1 MSLAFRRV
9 ACDRGGR
16 RLFDDVSF
24 ELAAGEAAVVAGPNG
39 VGKSSLIR
47 IAAGLLP
54 PAAGAVTATARIAL
68 LAEAAALDAERTVS
82 EGLAFWAALD
92 GADRAAVAQA
102 LDAVGLA
109 ALAAVPVRMLS
120 TGQRRRVAMARV
132 VASGAPIWLLDE
144 PGNGLDAASVGRLEA
159 LIARHRGGGGI
170 VLAATHLALAIPGA
184 QTINLSGSLSG
195 GGTA

>member
-24 ELAAGEAAVVAGPNG
+24 ALAAGEAAVVAGPNG

-54 PAAGAVTATARIAL
+54 PAEGAVTATGRIAL

-92 GADRAAVAQA
+92 GADAAAVAQA

-144 PGNGLDAASVGRLEA
+144 PGNGLDAASARRLEA

-170 VLAATHLALAIPGA
+170 VLAATHLPLAIPGA
-184 QTINLSGSLSG
+184 QTINLAGEE
-195 GGTA
+195 AA

>member
-24 ELAAGEAAVVAGPNG
+24 ALAAGEAAVVAGPNG

-54 PAAGAVTATARIAL
+54 PAEGAVTATGRIAL

-82 EGLAFWAALD
+82 EGLTFWAALD
-92 GADRAAVAQA
+92 GADSAAVAQA

-109 ALAAVPVRMLS
+109 ALAGVPVRMLS

-144 PGNGLDAASVGRLEA
+144 PGNGLDAASLGRLEA
-159 LIARHRGGGGI
+159 LIARHRDAGGI
-170 VLAATHLALAIPGA
+170 VLAATHLPLAIPGA
-184 QTINLSGSLSG
+184 QTINLAGEE
-195 GGTA
+195 AA

>member
-1 MSLAFRRV
+1 VSLAFRRV

-24 ELAAGEAAVVAGPNG
+24 ALAAGDAAVVAGPNG

-47 IAAGLLP
+47 IASGLLP
-54 PAAGAVTATARIAL
+54 PAEGAVTATGRIAL

-82 EGLAFWAALD
+82 DGLTFWAKLD
-92 GADRAAVAQA
+92 GVDAAAVAQA

-109 ALAAVPVRMLS
+109 ALAGVPVRMLS

-132 VASGAPIWLLDE
+132 VASGALIWLLDE
-144 PGNGLDAASVGRLEA
+144 PGNGLDAASLGRLEA
-159 LIARHRGGGGI
+159 LIARHRDAGGI
-170 VLAATHLALAIPGA
+170 VLAATHLPLAIPGA
-184 QTINLSGSLSG
+184 QTIVLSGE
-195 GGTA
+195 AAA

>member
-24 ELAAGEAAVVAGPNG
+24 ALVAGEAAVVAGPNG

-54 PAAGAVTATARIAL
+54 PAEGAVTATGRIAL
-68 LAEAAALDAERTVS
+68 LAEAAALDAERTVR
-82 EGLAFWAALD
+82 EGLTFWAALD

-109 ALAAVPVRMLS
+109 ALAGVPVRMLS

-144 PGNGLDAASVGRLEA
+144 PGNGLDAASLGRLEA
-159 LIARHRGGGGI
+159 LIARHRDAGGI
-170 VLAATHLALAIPGA
+170 VLAATHLPLAIPGA
-184 QTINLSGSLSG
+184 QTIVLSGEE
-195 GGTA
+195 AA

>member
-24 ELAAGEAAVVAGPNG
+24 ELAAGDAAVVAGPNG

-54 PAAGAVTATARIAL
+54 PAEGAVTATERIAL
-68 LAEAAALDAERTVS
+68 LAEAAAMDAERTVS

-92 GADRAAVAQA
+92 GADAAAVAQA

-144 PGNGLDAASVGRLEA
+144 PGNGLDAASLGRLET

-170 VLAATHLALAIPGA
+170 VLAATHLPLAIPGA
-184 QTINLSGSLSG
+184 QTIVLSGEE
-195 GGTA
+195 AA

>member
-24 ELAAGEAAVVAGPNG
+24 ELAAGDAAVVAGPNG

-54 PAAGAVTATARIAL
+54 PAEGAVTATERIAL
-68 LAEAAALDAERTVS
+68 LAEAAAMDAERTVS

-92 GADRAAVAQA
+92 GADAAAVAQA

-132 VASGAPIWLLDE
+132 VASVAPIWLLDE
-144 PGNGLDAASVGRLEA
+144 PGNGLDAASLGRLET

-170 VLAATHLALAIPGA
+170 VLAATHLPLAIPGA
-184 QTINLSGSLSG
+184 QTIVLSGEE
-195 GGTA
+195 AA

>member
-24 ELAAGEAAVVAGPNG
+24 ALAAGDAAVVAGPNG

-47 IAAGLLP
+47 IASGLLP
-54 PAAGAVTATARIAL
+54 PAEGAVTATGRIAL

-82 EGLAFWAALD
+82 DGLTFWAKLD
-92 GADRAAVAQA
+92 GVDAAAVAQA

-109 ALAAVPVRMLS
+109 ALAGVPVRMLS

-132 VASGAPIWLLDE
+132 VASGALIWLLDE
-144 PGNGLDAASVGRLEA
+144 PGNGLDAASLGRLEA
-159 LIARHRGGGGI
+159 LIARHRDAGGI
-170 VLAATHLALAIPGA
+170 VLAATHLPLAIPGA
-184 QTINLSGSLSG
+184 QTIVLSGE
-195 GGTA
+195 AAA

>member
-1 MSLAFRRV
+1 MAFRRV

-24 ELAAGEAAVVAGPNG
+24 ALAAGEAAVVAGPNG

-54 PAAGAVTATARIAL
+54 PAEGAVTATGRIAL

-82 EGLAFWAALD
+82 EGLTFWAALD
-92 GADRAAVAQA
+92 GADSAAVAQA

-109 ALAAVPVRMLS
+109 ALAGVPVRMLS

-144 PGNGLDAASVGRLEA
+144 PGNGLDAASLGRLEA
-159 LIARHRGGGGI
+159 LIARHRDAGGI
-170 VLAATHLALAIPGA
+170 VLAATHLPLAIPGA
-184 QTINLSGSLSG
+184 QTINLAGEE
-195 GGTA
+195 AA

>member
-1 MSLAFRRV
+1 MAFRRV

-54 PAAGAVTATARIAL
+54 PAEGAVTATGRIAL

-92 GADRAAVAQA
+92 GADSAAVAQA

-109 ALAAVPVRMLS
+109 ALAGVPVRMLS

-144 PGNGLDAASVGRLEA
+144 PGNGLDAESLGRLEA

-170 VLAATHLALAIPGA
+170 VLAATHLSLAIPGA
-184 QTINLSGSLSG
+184 QTIVLSGEE
-195 GGTA
+195 AA

>member
-24 ELAAGEAAVVAGPNG
+24 ALAAGEAAVVAGPNG

-54 PAAGAVTATARIAL
+54 PAEGAVTATGRIAL

-82 EGLAFWAALD
+82 EGLAFWAKLD
-92 GADRAAVAQA
+92 GADGAAVAQA

-109 ALAAVPVRMLS
+109 ALAGVPVRMLS

-144 PGNGLDAASVGRLEA
+144 PGNGLDAASLGRLEA
-159 LIARHRGGGGI
+159 LIARHRDAGGI
-170 VLAATHLALAIPGA
+170 VLAATHLPLAIPGA
-184 QTINLSGSLSG
+184 QTIVLSGEE
-195 GGTA
+195 AA

>member
-47 IAAGLLP
+47 IAAGLLS
-54 PAAGAVTATARIAL
+54 PAEGAVAVTGRIAL
-68 LAEAAALDAERTVS
+68 LAEAAALDAERTVC
-82 EGLAFWAALD
+82 EALRFWAGLDRADAAAVTRALD
-92 GADRAAVAQA
+92 D
-102 LDAVGLA
+102 VGLA
-109 ALAAVPVRMLS
+109 ALAGVPVRMLS

-144 PGNGLDAASVGRLEA
+144 PGNGLDAASLARLEA
-159 LIARHRGGGGI
+159 LIARHRGAGGI
-170 VLAATHLALAIPGA
+170 VLAATHLPLAMPDARI
-184 QTINLSGSLSG
+184 ISLSG
-195 GGTA
+195 EGAA

>member
-54 PAAGAVTATARIAL
+54 PAAGAVTATGRIAL

-82 EGLAFWAALD
+82 EGLTFWAALD
-92 GADRAAVAQA
+92 GADSAAVAQA

-109 ALAAVPVRMLS
+109 ALAGVPVRMLS

-144 PGNGLDAASVGRLEA
+144 PGNGLDAASLGRLEA
-159 LIARHRGGGGI
+159 LIARHRDAGGI
-170 VLAATHLALAIPGA
+170 VLAATHLPLAIPGA
-184 QTINLSGSLSG
+184 QTIVLSGEE
-195 GGTA
+195 AA

>member
-54 PAAGAVTATARIAL
+54 PAAGEATATGRIAL

-92 GADRAAVAQA
+92 GADAAAVAQA

-109 ALAAVPVRMLS
+109 ALGAVPVRMLS

-144 PGNGLDAASVGRLEA
+144 PGNGLDAASLGRLEA
-159 LIARHRGGGGI
+159 LIARHRDAGGI
-170 VLAATHLALAIPGA
+170 VLAATHLPLAIPGA
-184 QTINLSGSLSG
+184 QTIVLSGEE
-195 GGTA
+195 AA

>member
-24 ELAAGEAAVVAGPNG
+24 ALAAGEAAVVAGPNG

-54 PAAGAVTATARIAL
+54 PAAGEVTATERIAL

-92 GADRAAVAQA
+92 GADAAAVAQA

-109 ALAAVPVRMLS
+109 ALAGVPVRMLS

-144 PGNGLDAASVGRLEA
+144 PGNGLDAASLGRLEA
-159 LIARHRGGGGI
+159 LIARHRDAGGI
-170 VLAATHLALAIPGA
+170 VLAATHLPLAIPGA
-184 QTINLSGSLSG
+184 QTIVLSGEE
-195 GGTA
+195 AA

>member
-24 ELAAGEAAVVAGPNG
+24 ALAAGEAAVVAGPNG

-54 PAAGAVTATARIAL
+54 PAEGAVTATGRIAL

-92 GADRAAVAQA
+92 GADAAAVAQA
-102 LDAVGLA
+102 LDAVELA
-109 ALAAVPVRMLS
+109 ALAGVPVRMLS

-159 LIARHRGGGGI
+159 LIARHRDAGGI
-170 VLAATHLALAIPGA
+170 VLAATHLPLAIPGA
-184 QTINLSGSLSG
+184 QTINLAGEE
-195 GGTA
+195 AA

>member
-1 MSLAFRRV
+1 VSLAFRRV

-24 ELAAGEAAVVAGPNG
+24 ELAAGDAAVVAGPNG

-54 PAAGAVTATARIAL
+54 PAAGAVTATGRIAL
-68 LAEAAALDAERTVS
+68 LAEAAALDAERTVR
-82 EGLAFWAALD
+82 EGLVFWAKLD
-92 GADRAAVAQA
+92 GADGVTVAQA

-132 VASGAPIWLLDE
+132 VASGAPVWLLDE

-159 LIARHRGGGGI
+159 LIVRHRDAGGI
-170 VLAATHLALAIPGA
+170 VLAATHLPLAIPGA
-184 QTINLSGSLSG
+184 QTINLAGS
-195 GGTA
+195 GTA

>member
-24 ELAAGEAAVVAGPNG
+24 ALVAGEAAVVAGPNG

-54 PAAGAVTATARIAL
+54 PAAGAVTATGRIAL

-82 EGLAFWAALD
+82 EGLTFWAKLD
-92 GADRAAVAQA
+92 GAAAAAVAQA

-144 PGNGLDAASVGRLEA
+144 PGNGLDVASLGRLEA
-159 LIARHRGGGGI
+159 LIARHRDAGGI
-170 VLAATHLALAIPGA
+170 VLAATHLPLAIPGA
-184 QTINLSGSLSG
+184 QTIVLSGEE
-195 GGTA
+195 AA

>member
-54 PAAGAVTATARIAL
+54 PAEGAVTATGRIAL

-92 GADRAAVAQA
+92 GADSAAVAQA
-102 LDAVGLA
+102 LDAVGLG

-159 LIARHRGGGGI
+159 LIARHRDAGGI
-170 VLAATHLALAIPGA
+170 VLAATHLPLAIPGA
-184 QTINLSGSLSG
+184 QTIVLSGEE
-195 GGTA
+195 AA

>member
-1 MSLAFRRV
+1 MAFRRV

-24 ELAAGEAAVVAGPNG
+24 ALAAGEAAVVAGPNG

-47 IAAGLLP
+47 IAAGLLR
-54 PAAGAVTATARIAL
+54 PAAGEATAIGRIAL
-68 LAEAAALDAERTVS
+68 LAEAAALDAERTVR
-82 EGLAFWAALD
+82 EGLTFWAALD
-92 GADRAAVAQA
+92 GADSAAVAQA

-109 ALAAVPVRMLS
+109 ALAGVPVRMLS

-144 PGNGLDAASVGRLEA
+144 PGNGLDAKSLGRLEA

-170 VLAATHLALAIPGA
+170 VLAATHLPLAIPGA
-184 QTINLSGSLSG
+184 QTIHLSGEE
-195 GGTA
+195 TA

>member
-16 RLFDDVSF
+16 RLFDEVSF

-54 PAAGAVTATARIAL
+54 PAEGAVTATGRIAL

-92 GADRAAVAQA
+92 GADAAAVAQA

-109 ALAAVPVRMLS
+109 ALAGVPVRMLS

-170 VLAATHLALAIPGA
+170 VLAATHLPLAIPGA
-184 QTINLSGSLSG
+184 QTIVLSGEE
-195 GGTA
+195 AA

>member
-54 PAAGAVTATARIAL
+54 PAEGEVTATGRIAL

-92 GADRAAVAQA
+92 GADSAAVAQA

-109 ALAAVPVRMLS
+109 ALAVVPVRMLS

-144 PGNGLDAASVGRLEA
+144 PGNGLDAASVARLEA
-159 LIARHRGGGGI
+159 LIARHRDAGGI
-170 VLAATHLALAIPGA
+170 VLAATHLPLAIPGA
-184 QTINLSGSLSG
+184 QTINLAGEE
-195 GGTA
+195 AA

>member
-24 ELAAGEAAVVAGPNG
+24 ALAAGDAAVVAGPNG

-54 PAAGAVTATARIAL
+54 PAAGAVAATGRIAL

-92 GADRAAVAQA
+92 GADAAAVAGS

-109 ALAAVPVRMLS
+109 ALAGVPVRMLS

-144 PGNGLDAASVGRLEA
+144 PGNGLDAASLGRLEA
-159 LIARHRGGGGI
+159 LIARHRDAGGI
-170 VLAATHLALAIPGA
+170 VLAATHLPLAIPGA
-184 QTINLSGSLSG
+184 QTIVLSGEE
-195 GGTA
+195 AA

>member
-24 ELAAGEAAVVAGPNG
+24 ALAAGEAAVVAGPNG

-54 PAAGAVTATARIAL
+54 PAEGAVTATGRIAL

-92 GADRAAVAQA
+92 GADGVKVAQA

-109 ALAAVPVRMLS
+109 ALAGVPVRMLS

-132 VASGAPIWLLDE
+132 VGSGAPIWLLDE
-144 PGNGLDAASVGRLEA
+144 PGNGLDAASLGRLEA

-170 VLAATHLALAIPGA
+170 VLAATHLPLAIPGA
-184 QTINLSGSLSG
+184 QTIVLSGEE
-195 GGTA
+195 AA

>member
-24 ELAAGEAAVVAGPNG
+24 ALAAGEAAVVAGPNG

-54 PAAGAVTATARIAL
+54 PAAGEATAIGRIAL
-68 LAEAAALDAERTVS
+68 LAEAAALDAERTVR
-82 EGLAFWAALD
+82 EGLTFWAALD
-92 GADRAAVAQA
+92 GADSAAVAQA

-109 ALAAVPVRMLS
+109 ALAGVPVRMLS

-144 PGNGLDAASVGRLEA
+144 PGNGLDAKSLGRLEA

-170 VLAATHLALAIPGA
+170 VLAATHLPLAIPGA
-184 QTINLSGSLSG
+184 QTIHLSGEE
-195 GGTA
+195 TA

>member
-24 ELAAGEAAVVAGPNG
+24 ALVAGEAAVVAGPNG

-54 PAAGAVTATARIAL
+54 PAEGEVTATGRIAL
-68 LAEAAALDAERTVS
+68 LAEAAALDAERTVR
-82 EGLAFWAALD
+82 EGLTFWAALD

-109 ALAAVPVRMLS
+109 ALAGVPVRMLS

-144 PGNGLDAASVGRLEA
+144 PGNGLDAASLGRLEA
-159 LIARHRGGGGI
+159 LIARHRDAGGI
-170 VLAATHLALAIPGA
+170 VLAATHLPLAIPGA
-184 QTINLSGSLSG
+184 QTIVLSGEE
-195 GGTA
+195 AA

>member
-24 ELAAGEAAVVAGPNG
+24 ALAAGEAAVVAGPNG

-54 PAAGAVTATARIAL
+54 PAEGAVTATGRIAL

-92 GADRAAVAQA
+92 GAAAAVAQA

-144 PGNGLDAASVGRLEA
+144 PGNGLDAASVARLEA
-159 LIARHRGGGGI
+159 LIARHRDAGGI
-170 VLAATHLALAIPGA
+170 VLAATHLPLAIPGA
-184 QTINLSGSLSG
+184 QTINLAGEE
-195 GGTA
+195 AA

>member
-24 ELAAGEAAVVAGPNG
+24 ALVAGEAAVVAGPNG

-54 PAAGAVTATARIAL
+54 PAKGAVTATGRIAL

-92 GADRAAVAQA
+92 GANAAAVAQA

-109 ALAAVPVRMLS
+109 ALAGVPVRMLS

-144 PGNGLDAASVGRLEA
+144 PGNGLDAASLGRLEA

-170 VLAATHLALAIPGA
+170 VLAATHLPLAIPGA
-184 QTINLSGSLSG
+184 QTIVLSGEE
-195 GGTA
+195 AA

>member
-54 PAAGAVTATARIAL
+54 PAEGEVTATGRIAL

-92 GADRAAVAQA
+92 GADAAAVAQA

-144 PGNGLDAASVGRLEA
+144 PGNGLDAASLGRLEA
-159 LIARHRGGGGI
+159 LITRHRGGGGI
-170 VLAATHLALAIPGA
+170 VLAATHLPLAIPGA
-184 QTINLSGSLSG
+184 QTINLAR

>member
-1 MSLAFRRV
+1 VSLAFRRV

-24 ELAAGEAAVVAGPNG
+24 ALAAGEAAVVAGPNG

-54 PAAGAVTATARIAL
+54 PAEGAVTATGRIAL

-92 GADRAAVAQA
+92 GADGVKVAQA

-109 ALAAVPVRMLS
+109 ALAGVPVRMLS

-132 VASGAPIWLLDE
+132 VGSGAPIWLLDE
-144 PGNGLDAASVGRLEA
+144 PGNGLDAASLGRLEA

-170 VLAATHLALAIPGA
+170 VLAATHLPLAIPGA
-184 QTINLSGSLSG
+184 QTIVLSGEE
-195 GGTA
+195 AA